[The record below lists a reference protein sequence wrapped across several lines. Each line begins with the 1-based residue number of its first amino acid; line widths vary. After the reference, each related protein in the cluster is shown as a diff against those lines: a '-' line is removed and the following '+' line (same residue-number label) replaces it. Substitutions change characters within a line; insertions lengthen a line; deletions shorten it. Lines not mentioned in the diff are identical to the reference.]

1 MASAYNRI
9 VLRESNFK
17 SIHPKLIKGNMESA
31 SKTGGKPNEAI
42 KQDNYLKV
50 AIVTLP
56 SKE

>member
-1 MASAYNRI
+1 M
-9 VLRESNFK
+9 
-17 SIHPKLIKGNMESA
+17 KGNMESA